1 MGIPSYYRRLVDKL
15 PALITKAHPGAID
28 WLWMDFNCL
37 IYHCLRDPA
46 LRPYPGES
54 GRVGWEEELLAAVVR
69 YTERVVGEV
78 APKEGVYI
86 AVDGVVP
93 LAKMRQQRMRRYK
106 SSWEKS
112 QPRAAVGE
120 TAVRQG
126 AGAGAGVGAAGKPLP
141 GEGAGGGLT
150 LAKGQGQ
157 DVPPW
162 DSNAITP
169 GTAFMSRLRVVLEE
183 TITKGRLPW
192 KLSSADEPGEGEHK
206 LMREWRSG
214 TYRGSRYAVYGL
226 DADLIVLS
234 LLNQDTLRAAAAP
247 VEVWLFREETEVESA
262 AAAAAVA
269 AGAAAANPFSWFNI
283 QILRDQLRLDL
294 GIAAG
299 SRVTLRDYC
308 FAMSF
313 LGNDFLPV
321 SLSLKMREDGHD
333 ELLASLRRLR
343 QPLLDVR
350 TDEVCVGGLKE
361 LIGGFADA
369 EAVRVWKSVDRKRS
383 LFTRTTEELGFG
395 EPNWAI
401 GQFVEACLLDAGERP
416 RLREGWQETYR
427 DVFLGRVKGSAAA
440 AAYLQGV
447 QWVWSY
453 YRDGADAVCFNWMY
467 PWNMPPLWQDVAAW
481 LTERG
486 LPAAVEPV
494 LRAAEVTTLEQ
505 LCLVLPPRSA
515 ALVPVAGLHR
525 RFAAA
530 APWLFPATF
539 GFHSAGKRWFWEC
552 EPEIP
557 IPTLLE
563 VKCVLRELA

>member
-15 PALITKAHPGAID
+15 PTLITKAHPGAID

-37 IYHCLRDPA
+37 IYHCLRAPE
-46 LRPYPGES
+46 LRPYPGEA
-54 GRVGWEEELLAAVVR
+54 GRVAWEDELLAAVVR

-93 LAKMRQQRMRRYK
+93 LAKMRQQRLRRFK
-106 SSWEKS
+106 SSYEK
-112 QPRAAVGE
+112 AKE
-120 TAVRQG
+120 TV
-126 AGAGAGVGAAGKPLP
+126 AGPLP
-141 GEGAGGGLT
+141 GEG
-150 LAKGQGQ
+150 LALPKGQGQ

-169 GTAFMSRLRVVLEE
+169 GTAFMSRLRSTLDGA
-183 TITKGRLPW
+183 IAKSGLPW

-206 LMREWRSG
+206 LMCEWRSG
-214 TYRGSRYAVYGL
+214 TYKGSRYAVYGL

-234 LLNQDTLRAAAAP
+234 LLNQDTLHQAAAP
-247 VEVWLFREETEVESA
+247 VDVWLFREDADLEE
-262 AAAAAVA
+262 
-269 AGAAAANPFSWFNI
+269 GAADTTFSWFDI
-283 QILRDQLRLDL
+283 QVLRQQLRTDL

-299 SRVTLRDYC
+299 SCVTLRDYC

-321 SLSLKMREDGHD
+321 SLSLKMREDGHE
-333 ELLASLRRLR
+333 ELLAALRRLR
-343 QPLLDVR
+343 CPLLDPR
-350 TDEVCVGGLKE
+350 TDAIRVDGLRE
-361 LIGGFADA
+361 LVGGFADA
-369 EAVRVWKSVDRKRS
+369 EEGRVRKSVDRKRM
-383 LFTRTTEELGFG
+383 LYTRTTEELGLG

-401 GQFVEACLLDAGERP
+401 GQFVEGCLLNGEERP

-427 DVFLGRVKGSAAA
+427 GMFLGRVKGAVAAE
-440 AAYLQGV
+440 AYLHGI
-447 QWVWSY
+447 QWIWSY
-453 YRDGADAVCFNWMY
+453 YRGETVCYNWMY
-467 PWNMPPLWQDVAAW
+467 PWNMPPLWMDVAAW
-481 LTERG
+481 LTKRG
-486 LPAAVEPV
+486 ELPAVGAPV
-494 LRAAEVTTLEQ
+494 LQAGDVTTLEQ

-515 ALVPVAGLHR
+515 NLVPVAGLHR

-530 APWLFPATF
+530 APWLFPVSF

-557 IPTLLE
+557 IPTLTE
-563 VKCVLRELA
+563 VKSVLRELM